1 MSLPEIQSEAFQRAA
16 LRSERIRI
24 IGLLGGA
31 VAMFAVVLLRALLF
45 GSSEEIRY
53 LPGILVLLVC
63 LMAYESLVLVLVNGL
78 IRSERDLPS
87 WVSLL
92 NLFIETL
99 FPTNGLLLL
108 TQSAFLGPYRAL
120 VAPAV
125 PVYFFFIILSTLRL
139 NPSLSWLTGLFSTAG
154 YLAVTGYTYWQYPDP
169 AGSLSVFPVEIYLTY
184 AVVILIGGIIA
195 AAVAGQIRTHVRA
208 ALREA
213 ETRREVERLEHDLG
227 IARSIQQGLLPQ
239 NPPQLD
245 GFEIAGWNQPADQ
258 TGGDYFDWQE
268 LADGRLA
275 VSLADVTGHGIG
287 PALVTAVCRAY
298 ARASFPSDSELESVM
313 KQLNNLLFED
323 LPPERFVTFVVALLD
338 PATSEIQLLSAG
350 HAPLLLYT
358 LADDRVHDFSAHGV
372 PFGLFSGS
380 GYGSPQQI
388 KLAPGDMLILITDG
402 FLEWMNSEDEEFGLS
417 RVQEIIRAT
426 KDLPP
431 QEIISRLYSAVIAF
445 SGGTQQ
451 QDDLTAVILKRKLH
465 PG

>member
-1 MSLPEIQSEAFQRAA
+1 M
-16 LRSERIRI
+16 
-24 IGLLGGA
+24 
-31 VAMFAVVLLRALLF
+31 
-45 GSSEEIRY
+45 
-53 LPGILVLLVC
+53 
-63 LMAYESLVLVLVNGL
+63 
-78 IRSERDLPS
+78 
-87 WVSLL
+87 
-92 NLFIETL
+92 
-99 FPTNGLLLL
+99 
-108 TQSAFLGPYRAL
+108 
-120 VAPAV
+120 
-125 PVYFFFIILSTLRL
+125 
-139 NPSLSWLTGLFSTAG
+139 
-154 YLAVTGYTYWQYPDP
+154 
-169 AGSLSVFPVEIYLTY
+169 FPVEIYLTY

-195 AAVAGQIRTHVRA
+195 AAVAGQIRTHVRT

-358 LADDRVHDFSAHGV
+358 LADDLV
-372 PFGLFSGS
+372 PM
-380 GYGSPQQI
+380 GSP
-388 KLAPGDMLILITDG
+388 LAFFPG
-402 FLEWMNSEDEEFGLS
+402 
-417 RVQEIIRAT
+417 VAT
-426 KDLPP
+426 VLRSKSNWLPG
-431 QEIISRLYSAVIAF
+431 RC
-445 SGGTQQ
+445 
-451 QDDLTAVILKRKLH
+451 
-465 PG
+465 